1 MKISHSFSYLNTFL
15 SGEKIERE
23 RYLKLRAQVLRVAAA
38 ELASGLNVKGGG
50 PVIFRRIP
58 LITGGR

>member
-1 MKISHSFSYLNTFL
+1 M
-15 SGEKIERE
+15 
-23 RYLKLRAQVLRVAAA
+23 LRGAAA
-38 ELASGLNVKGGG
+38 ELDLWPKVKGGG